1 VRTYRKKGFNNLNGS
16 FILIENPD
24 NVSMG
29 YAPLTLWV
37 SSKCGWLEISPSAE
51 YRSMYESIMHVIGLY
66 FCAVVHA
73 EDSAAGGKGESRSVS
88 EEVEDIMMSVR
99 LTSSTPQN
107 FC

>member
-73 EDSAAGGKGESRSVS
+73 EDSAAGGEGESRSVS